1 MIDRLVYLAY
11 RLGAGLFGL
20 LPEPAARRLGGGAGR
35 LAWAWAGE
43 RKAMALRHARRAQGR
58 PADGAGESAA
68 ETARARAGARAM
80 FASYGR
86 YWAETFWFRPRR
98 VEAIRRHMEV
108 EGMEYVR
115 EAAAKGIPVL
125 AALPHL
131 GNWEMAGALAEQAGV
146 EITAVAEALD
156 NRLVTDWF
164 IGLRAALSIDVVLAE
179 GRRTLPKLTGALRPG
194 RVLALVADRD
204 MTGRG
209 AEVDFFGE
217 RTVMPAGPAALALRT
232 GSMLLPVAIFF
243 RRGRGH
249 RAVIG
254 PPVPTPAGADIESV
268 TGELARRF
276 ERFIRAAPEQWHLV
290 QPNWPSDRAFLEQR
304 RAGS

>member
-1 MIDRLVYLAY
+1 MTDRLIYLAY

-20 LPEPAARRLGGGAGR
+20 LPEPAARGLGGTAGR
-35 LAWAWAGE
+35 LAWIWAGE
-43 RKAMALRHARRAQGR
+43 RKAMALRHARRALGL
-58 PADGAGESAA
+58 PADGAGETAA
-68 ETARARAGARAM
+68 EAARARAGARGM

-98 VEAIRRHMEV
+98 AEAIRRHMEV

-115 EAAAKGIPVL
+115 EAAAGGIPIL

-131 GNWEMAGALAEQAGV
+131 GNWEMAGVLAERAEV

-156 NRLVTDWF
+156 NRLITDWF
-164 IGLRAALSIDVVLAE
+164 IGLRAALSIEVVLAE
-179 GRRTLPKLTGALRPG
+179 GRRTLPKLIEALRPG

-209 AEVDFFGE
+209 VEVDFFGE
-217 RTVMPAGPAALALRT
+217 RTLLPAGPAALALRT
-232 GSMLLPVAIFF
+232 GSMLLPVAMFF

-254 PPVPTPAGADIESV
+254 PPVPTPEGADTETVAS
-268 TGELARRF
+268 ELARRF
-276 ERFIRAAPEQWHLV
+276 EGFIRSAPEQWHLV
-290 QPNWPSDRAFLEQR
+290 QPNWPSDRAFLERR